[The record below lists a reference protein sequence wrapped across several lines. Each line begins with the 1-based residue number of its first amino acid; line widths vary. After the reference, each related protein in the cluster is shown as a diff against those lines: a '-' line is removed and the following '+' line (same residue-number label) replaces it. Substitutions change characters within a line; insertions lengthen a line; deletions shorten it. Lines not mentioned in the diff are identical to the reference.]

1 MPHWDTSDKGAGCY
15 VHLPFCD
22 RICPYCDFAVV
33 EFKAEQVQRYLN
45 ALHAE
50 LARADI
56 PPGAVQTI
64 YLGGGTP
71 SALSAEQINTLLA
84 ALFERFGLTPGSVE
98 CTLEANPAGL
108 KSGIPHTDL
117 KVRGYIEA
125 GITRLSIGVQSFDD
139 EELHRLGRTHSAAEA
154 EHYIT
159 EARRAGHDN
168 IGLDL
173 IAGVP
178 GQTADIFRRTLQRA
192 LGCEPDHVSVY
203 ALTIEQGT
211 PYATWFQQDSK
222 AFPDDDAMAEQLE
235 DAHNLLTAAGL
246 EHYELSNF
254 AKPGFECAHNIGYW
268 RQRDCLAL
276 GMSACGYR
284 DGARTRNA
292 RSYEA
297 YCTAIEAGRAAV
309 EDIETLAWPE
319 RIGEAAMLAL
329 RTAEGIV
336 DQDFRDRFGV
346 DPPVVF
352 AAARKRCCEAGLL
365 EVDGSGARLT
375 PRGRL
380 LANSVCTEFLH
391 PFFPAPAGL

>member
-33 EFKAEQVQRYLN
+33 EFKAERVLRYLN

-50 LARADI
+50 LERADI
-56 PPGAVQTI
+56 PPGGVQTI

-84 ALFERFGLTPGSVE
+84 ALFQRFGLAPGSIE
-98 CTLEANPAGL
+98 CTLEANP
-108 KSGIPHTDL
+108 SRNSVDL
-117 KVRGYIEA
+117 SAYREA
-125 GITRLSIGVQSFDD
+125 GITRLSVGVQSFEDQ
-139 EELHRLGRTHSAAEA
+139 ELHRLGRTHSAAEA
-154 EHYIT
+154 ERYIK

-178 GQTADIFRRTLQRA
+178 GQSADNFRRTLRRA
-192 LGCEPDHVSVY
+192 LSCEPGHVSVY

-211 PYATWFQQDSK
+211 PYATWFQKDSK

-235 DAHNLLTAAGL
+235 NAHDLLTAAGL

-297 YCTAIEAGRAAV
+297 YCAAIEAGQSAT
-309 EDIETLAWPE
+309 EDTETLAWPE
-319 RIGEAAMLAL
+319 RVGEAAMLAL

-346 DPPVVF
+346 DPPLIF
-352 AAARKRCCEAGLL
+352 AAARKKCCEAGLL

>member
-1 MPHWDTSDKGAGCY
+1 MPHWDTSDNGAGCY

-33 EFKAEQVQRYLN
+33 EFKAERVQRYLN

-50 LARADI
+50 LERADI
-56 PPGAVQTI
+56 PPGGVQTI

-71 SALSAEQINTLLA
+71 SALPAQQINTLLA
-84 ALFERFGLTPGSVE
+84 ALFERLGLTPGSIE
-98 CTLEANPAGL
+98 CTLEANPS
-108 KSGIPHTDL
+108 KNSSDL
-117 KVRGYIEA
+117 SAYREA
-125 GITRLSIGVQSFDD
+125 GITRLSVGVQSFEDQ
-139 EELHRLGRTHSAAEA
+139 ELHRLGRTHSAAEA
-154 EHYIT
+154 ERYIK

-178 GQTADIFRRTLQRA
+178 GQTPESFRRTLQRA
-192 LGCEPDHVSVY
+192 LRCEPDHVSVY

-211 PYATWFQQDSK
+211 PYATWFQKDSK

-235 DAHNLLTAAGL
+235 DAHDLLTAAGL

-297 YCTAIEAGRAAV
+297 YCAAIEAGQTAT
-309 EDIETLAWPE
+309 EDTETLAWPE
-319 RIGEAAMLAL
+319 RVGEAA
-329 RTAEGIV
+329 
-336 DQDFRDRFGV
+336 
-346 DPPVVF
+346 DP
-352 AAARKRCCEAGLL
+352 E
-365 EVDGSGARLT
+365 
-375 PRGRL
+375 RL
-380 LANSVCTEFLH
+380 LRRH
-391 PFFPAPAGL
+391 PGQGVGRG